1 MEQQVRSFYTS
12 VFLNMCP
19 RRETDASQEMIIV
32 NLAIMKKGIAMASKF
47 GLTAM
52 LRVCCREDHN

>member
-1 MEQQVRSFYTS
+1 MEQQVRSFYTY
-12 VFLNMCP
+12 VFLNTCQ

-32 NLAIMKKGIAMASKF
+32 NLAIMKKRIAMASKF

-52 LRVCCREDHN
+52 LRVCYREDHN